1 MSSTNLTE
9 DSRSLGQDLNRGY
22 AEHEHLTETFSGIFR
37 IRRFSGMYAHYSPG
51 SMPKLQRPADNL
63 AVGNTSH
70 PCSYLSRVTESY
82 GAHVLVS
89 EC

>member
-37 IRRFSGMYAHYSPG
+37 IRRFSGMYAHNSPG